1 MKKVLII
8 GGGMAGCCAAHQFS
22 LMQKKFEVTIIEAS
36 NILGAGV
43 RTNWWGGHPY
53 TYGPRHFLTPHQHV
67 FDYFNKYVPLRL
79 CADHQALTYVERDGN
94 FYNFPIHKDDI
105 NLMPDKEK
113 ILTELSGA
121 SKDKIQDSKNLEEYW
136 INSVGR
142 TLYEKFVESYNKK
155 MWLIDDNKLHDTFK
169 WSAKG
174 VALKEGKTRAFWS
187 EWISAYPY
195 ADNGYDDY
203 FSISTS
209 EANILFNTKIEKFD
223 IQKKKVFF
231 NNDWHSYDIIINTIS
246 PDLLF
251 KQCYG
256 ELPYVGLDLQLI
268 VLPMEYCFPES
279 VYFLYYANNEPFKR
293 LVEYKKFT
301 KHKSKTTLL
310 GMETPSMNGK
320 HYPLPIKSH
329 KALAKKYFD
338 LMPENVY
345 TMGRAGCYDYG
356 IDIDDCILQGLELND
371 KI

>member
-22 LMQKKFEVTIIEAS
+22 LMQKKFEVTIIESS

-223 IQKKKVFF
+223 IQKRKSF
-231 NNDWHSYDIIINTIS
+231 
-246 PDLLF
+246 
-251 KQCYG
+251 
-256 ELPYVGLDLQLI
+256 LI
-268 VLPMEYCFPES
+268 MIG
-279 VYFLYYANNEPFKR
+279 
-293 LVEYKKFT
+293 T
-301 KHKSKTTLL
+301 HMT
-310 GMETPSMNGK
+310 
-320 HYPLPIKSH
+320 
-329 KALAKKYFD
+329 
-338 LMPENVY
+338 
-345 TMGRAGCYDYG
+345 
-356 IDIDDCILQGLELND
+356 
-371 KI
+371 